1 MYFFNKNTSNF
12 IKIKLILLLILSVFF
27 LTSEASSEE
36 KFVGFIDTLEGKAFL
51 NREDK
56 KIELKEFD
64 QVFTN
69 DKIIIDTASSIIIS
83 FKDNSLLT
91 LKEKSEFIVEEFD
104 QSSSKPYF
112 VLSIPNGKFS
122 FESGSIAKNKKGMMK
137 IKLSGLEVKL
147 NGTLAVGQNFG
158 SNKNVSLVEDSTGNL
173 GTLEI
178 GIEGS
183 DEIKIISDNASGVS
197 LSFTEEEQEA
207 FNTGNIS
214 GFTTSVAAIEETQL
228 TEEERSEIVEEIKE
242 VTVNSATKSEENIQR
257 AITRQLSE
265 GTIPD
270 VNGDGV
276 ADLADVEAYKE

>member
-104 QSSSKPYF
+104 QSSSNPYF

-122 FESGSIAKNKKGMMK
+122 SCPFYFW
-137 IKLSGLEVKL
+137 L
-147 NGTLAVGQNFG
+147 
-158 SNKNVSLVEDSTGNL
+158 
-173 GTLEI
+173 
-178 GIEGS
+178 
-183 DEIKIISDNASGVS
+183 
-197 LSFTEEEQEA
+197 
-207 FNTGNIS
+207 
-214 GFTTSVAAIEETQL
+214 
-228 TEEERSEIVEEIKE
+228 
-242 VTVNSATKSEENIQR
+242 
-257 AITRQLSE
+257 
-265 GTIPD
+265 
-270 VNGDGV
+270 
-276 ADLADVEAYKE
+276 